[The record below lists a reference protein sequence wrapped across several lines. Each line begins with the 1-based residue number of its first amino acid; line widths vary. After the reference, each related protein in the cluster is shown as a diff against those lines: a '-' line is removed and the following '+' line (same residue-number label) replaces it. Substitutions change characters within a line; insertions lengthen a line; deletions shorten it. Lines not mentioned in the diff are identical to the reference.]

1 MSIKVAINGTGRI
14 GLCAARIASKRDDVD
29 LVALNTTTDVDTL
42 VHLIRFD
49 SVHGEFAVEKI
60 DENHISLNGKKV
72 QVFSDRNPKN
82 VNFGGAGAEV
92 VLECTGVFR
101 DTLKAS
107 EHLHSG
113 VKKVIISAPASDDTP
128 TYVIGVNNDEYKG
141 ESVISNASCTTNC
154 LAPIAKVLDD
164 NFGIVN
170 GMMTTVHSYT
180 NDQNL
185 LDVKHSDLRRARAA
199 SMSMIPTST
208 GAAKAIGLVLP
219 KLKGKMNGFAIRVP
233 TPDVSVVDLS
243 VTLEKKVTKDAIN
256 EVMREAQISNFK
268 DLILVDELKRV
279 SIDFIGSPFSA
290 IFVPDFTVVVGD
302 NNAKV
307 LAWYDNEWGYSTRL
321 VDMASFIGGR

>member
-1 MSIKVAINGTGRI
+1 MSVKIAINGTGRI
-14 GLCAARIASKRDDVD
+14 GLCAARIASKRSDVE
-29 LVALNTTTDVDTL
+29 LVALNTTTSIDTL

-49 SVHGEFAVEKI
+49 SIHGEFDAEKI
-60 DENHISLNGKKV
+60 DDSTIRMAGKTVK
-72 QVFSDRNPKN
+72 VFSDRDPKK
-82 VNFGGAGAEV
+82 VPFGSVGAKV

-101 DTLKAS
+101 DTAKAE
-107 EHLHSG
+107 EHIHSG
-113 VKKVIISAPASDDTP
+113 VEKVIISAPASDDTP
-128 TYVIGVNNDEYKG
+128 TYVIGVNNQEYKG

-185 LDVKHSDLRRARAA
+185 LDVKHTDLRRARAA

-219 KLKGKMNGFAIRVP
+219 KLQGKMNGFAIRVP

-243 VTLEKKVTKDAIN
+243 VSLEKSVTKEAIN
-256 EVMREAQISNFK
+256 EAMRAAQNSNFK
-268 DLILVDELKRV
+268 DLILVDEYKRV
-279 SIDFIGSPFSA
+279 SVDFVGSPYSA
-290 IFVPDFTVVVGD
+290 IFVPDFTVVVGE

-307 LAWYDNEWGYSTRL
+307 LAWYDNEWGYSVRL
-321 VDMASFIGGR
+321 VDMAQFIGGR